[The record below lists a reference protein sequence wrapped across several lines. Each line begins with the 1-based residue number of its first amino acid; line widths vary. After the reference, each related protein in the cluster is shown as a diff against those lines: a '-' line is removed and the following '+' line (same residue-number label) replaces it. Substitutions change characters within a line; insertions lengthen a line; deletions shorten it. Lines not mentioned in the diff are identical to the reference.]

1 MIRVILIMACW
12 TWVFA
17 GLQAQDEAGDEFD
30 QILINGE
37 LVPYTVVDGDTL
49 LLANLED
56 VSVSSPRTF
65 KDNDERRKFL
75 KYKRYANVVYPYA
88 VKAIKIFRETEEV
101 TRTMKKRKRQKHIKR
116 LQKEMEDELKEPLKK
131 LTKTQGYILIKMIEK
146 ELDTPFY
153 DLVKNLRGSFVA
165 GYWNQLGRLNG
176 YRIKNGYVEGED
188 RILDIILQDYDVS
201 HDYK

>member
-1 MIRVILIMACW
+1 MIRVLLIMTCW
-12 TWVFA
+12 AYVYVGVFA
-17 GLQAQDEAGDEFD
+17 QNEVEAEFA
-30 QILINGE
+30 QILVNGE
-37 LVPYTVVDGDTL
+37 LVPYTVVEGDTL
-49 LLANLED
+49 LLADLDD
-56 VSVSSPRTF
+56 VSVSSPRSF
-65 KDNDERRKFL
+65 KDIDERRKFL

-153 DLVKNLRGSFVA
+153 DLVRNLRGSFVA

-176 YRIKNGYVEGED
+176 YRIKDGYIEGED
-188 RILDIILQDYDVS
+188 RILDIILHDYDVS